1 MDYSINQFVSELGG
15 AAGIV
20 LGVSLF
26 TVVKGIVLYIH
37 VLYICYIVLDIL
49 NFKVIDES
57 IGAMSN
63 WCGSGVGYLP

>member
-26 TVVKGIVLYIH
+26 TVVKGFLVH
-37 VLYICYIVLDIL
+37 VLYICFICT
-49 NFKVIDES
+49 EQ
-57 IGAMSN
+57 
-63 WCGSGVGYLP
+63 P

>member
-26 TVVKGIVLYIH
+26 TVVKGIILYIH
-37 VLYICYIVLDIL
+37 VLYICLICTRRTQLKSGKRNSARV
-49 NFKVIDES
+49 NFRTFFQKI
-57 IGAMSN
+57 
-63 WCGSGVGYLP
+63 P

>member
-26 TVVKGIVLYIH
+26 TVVKGTILYIH

-49 NFKVIDES
+49 N
-57 IGAMSN
+57 
-63 WCGSGVGYLP
+63 

>member
-26 TVVKGIVLYIH
+26 TVVKGIILYIH
-37 VLYICYIVLDIL
+37 VLYICYIVLDVL
-49 NFKVIDES
+49 N
-57 IGAMSN
+57 
-63 WCGSGVGYLP
+63 